1 LITAYRIAKKKY
13 AADPLGGNGGL
24 RSGGRWHDKGVR
36 IVYCAENLS
45 LAELEFF
52 VHFGR
57 HQRKI
62 SLVSF
67 EVSIPVDLIETL
79 PAVKLPADWRA
90 VPPTDSTAKLG
101 MEWLVRAKHAVLRVP
116 SALTPG
122 EHNYLI
128 NPTHADAAKIAI
140 STPRVHV
147 FDSRMWK

>member
-13 AADPLGGNGGL
+13 AADPLGGSGGL
-24 RSGGRWHDKGVR
+24 RSGGRWHHKGAR

-52 VHFGR
+52 IHFGR

-79 PAVKLPADWRA
+79 TVGKLPADWRT
-90 VPPTDSTAKLG
+90 VPPPDSTAKLG
-101 MEWLVRAKHAVLRVP
+101 MEWLIRAKDAVLRVP

-128 NPTHADAAKIAI
+128 NPTQKDAAKI
-140 STPRVHV
+140 STGTSRVHV
-147 FDSRMWK
+147 FDSIIWK

>member
-24 RSGGRWHDKGVR
+24 RSGGRWHYEGVR

-52 VHFGR
+52 IHFGR

-67 EVSIPVDLIETL
+67 EVSIPVHLIETL
-79 PAVKLPADWRA
+79 PAGKLPADWRT
-90 VPPTDSTAKLG
+90 VPPPDSTAKLG
-101 MEWLVRAKHAVLRVP
+101 MEWLIRAKSAVLRVP

-128 NPTHADAAKIAI
+128 NPTHKDAAKI
-140 STPRVHV
+140 STGTPRVHA